1 MRFQCRLMP
10 PSLRGLAET
19 PDDQPSCTIRPMTT
33 AQHAGRSIG
42 QPGLTLGDYLIPS
55 RLTART
61 PAWARDIAL
70 IAGGVILLI
79 IGARIAFELPA
90 VSLGRFYVPDNP
102 YVPITLQTFGVLF
115 TSAALGARRGV
126 SATAIYLLIGAIG
139 LPVFASGGSGMAT
152 FGAVEQGR
160 LVLGATGGYLVG
172 FLLASAVVGGLA
184 QRGWD
189 RRLGGS
195 LVAMLIGTLLIYA
208 IGLTWLAL
216 ALDMRVTDVLPF
228 GLYPFLP
235 GDVLKLLLAAGA
247 LPLGWHLAGARAS
260 GGSRS

>member
-1 MRFQCRLMP
+1 MRV
-10 PSLRGLAET
+10 LRPA
-19 PDDQPSCTIRPMTT
+19 TIRPMTI
-33 AQHAGRSIG
+33 AQHAGRHAG
-42 QPGLTLGDYLIPS
+42 RAGLTLGDYLIPS
-55 RLTART
+55 SLATRT
-61 PAWARDIAL
+61 PAWARDVAL

-79 IGARIAFELPA
+79 LGARLAFELPT

-139 LPVFASGGSGMAT
+139 VPVFASGRSGTET
-152 FGAVEQGR
+152 FFALEQGR
-160 LVLGATGGYLVG
+160 FVLGATGGYLIG
-172 FLLASAVVGGLA
+172 FLLASGVVGALA

-189 RRLGGS
+189 RRIGGS
-195 LVAMLIGTLLIYA
+195 LGAMLIGTVLIYTV
-208 IGLTWLAL
+208 GLAWLAL
-216 ALDMRVTDVLPF
+216 ALDRGVSDVLPF

-247 LPLGWHLAGARAS
+247 LPLGWRLAGRRAS
-260 GGSRS
+260 GGSTDAA